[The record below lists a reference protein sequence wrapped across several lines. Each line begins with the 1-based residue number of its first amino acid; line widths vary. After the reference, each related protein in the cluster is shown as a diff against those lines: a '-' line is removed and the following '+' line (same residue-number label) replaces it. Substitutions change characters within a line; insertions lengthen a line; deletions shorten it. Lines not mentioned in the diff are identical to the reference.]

1 MVEGKDYIKD
11 LFSEKLGGFESD
23 VRPDLWAN
31 ISSQVG
37 TASGTA
43 GTTGL
48 SVVAK
53 TIITITV
60 AASVIGTGVFFFTK
74 EDKQVK
80 PTEEVVEKVQE
91 NQEINNNP
99 TELSEKINIESN
111 KDRSNINSNEIK
123 VWEDP
128 IKIITAQSNENPDKS
143 SDFTIVEQLET
154 VDGNPDLKV
163 NKQNPDIIVP
173 QIEEQTQHQNDEV
186 SENVENQENSGDIK
200 ESTIILPNIFSPNGD
215 GHSDQLF
222 LNPDGLIG
230 LTDFNVVV
238 LNQNNQIVYQSDQP
252 DFIWDGRG
260 LDGNIVPAGNYIY
273 YITARDAKGKLIT
286 KYNSLRIQL

>member
-11 LFSEKLGGFESD
+11 LFSEKLSGIEAD

-37 TASGTA
+37 AASGTA
-43 GTTGL
+43 GTAGL

-80 PTEEVVEKVQE
+80 PVEEIVEKVQE
-91 NQEINNNP
+91 NPTADNNS
-99 TELSEKINIESN
+99 TKLSEKIVIESN
-111 KDRSNINSNEIK
+111 KDHSNINSNEIK

-128 IKIITAQSNENPDKS
+128 IKIITAQSNENLDKS
-143 SDFTIVEQLET
+143 SGFTIVDQPET
-154 VDGNPDLKV
+154 VDGNPELKE
-163 NKQNPDIIVP
+163 NKQNPEIIVHRNED
-173 QIEEQTQHQNDEV
+173 QIQRQNDEV
-186 SENVENQENSGDIK
+186 SENLENQENTGDIK

-222 LNPDGLIG
+222 LNPEELIG

-238 LNQNNQIVYQSDQP
+238 LNQNNQVVYQSDQS

-260 LDGNIVPAGNYIY
+260 LDGNVVPAGNYIY
-273 YITARDAKGKLIT
+273 YITARDVKGKLIT
-286 KYNSLRIQL
+286 KYNSLRIQI